1 MVRAPV
7 QRSKGKGE
15 GGGVRSGRA
24 GDRCVELR
32 REGVPAATK
41 TRPWQVQVVHDASR

>member
-1 MVRAPV
+1 MVRAPA

-24 GDRCVELR
+24 G
-32 REGVPAATK
+32 G
-41 TRPWQVQVVHDASR
+41 RPMRGIA